1 MRLFD
6 YFRSSALEQADL
18 RPPMEISRLEPVLEQ
33 TLAPRAEPQGGLV
46 FNGLNDPAFLEYVR
60 GSQAAGGP
68 GALKALRNMAVLRCV
83 TLISEAIGML
93 PFNLMYSDPGKGNAT
108 DHPAFRLLKY
118 RPNSWQTPLE
128 FKRLMEFHLMFK
140 GNAYARVIKSGSRP
154 VALIPMHPD
163 RVEPQLSSTWEM
175 TYVFTRPDGQ
185 RVVLPASEVFHLRD
199 LSEDGIKGQSRV
211 RLAGGA
217 IDLALKAEQAAS
229 RTFESGV
236 MAGGALE
243 FPHELSDRAYDRIKN
258 SLRDEHSGAENSGK
272 FMILEGGG
280 KAGKFSDTASA
291 AQHIENRGMQIEE
304 VARAFGVPRPLMMMD
319 DTAWGSGI
327 EQLAIFFV
335 QYALAFRFTNWEQSA
350 ARVLLTESELDQM
363 QFKFNER
370 ALLRGTLEAQAN
382 FFTKALGAGGQAP
395 WMTQNEVR
403 KLSDL
408 PESDEPQANSLK
420 NQMSKAPN
428 NEPPK
433 AP

>member
-1 MRLFD
+1 MGLFNL
-6 YFRSSALEQADL
+6 FRSVKSGGGQV
-18 RPPMEISRLEPVLEQ
+18 R
-33 TLAPRAEPQGGLV
+33 PRAEESDGGLV
-46 FNGLNDPAFLEYVR
+46 FSGLNDPAFLEYIR
-60 GSQAAGGP
+60 GQQAAGGM
-68 GALKALRNMAVLRCV
+68 GAQKALRNMAVLRCV
-83 TLISEAIGML
+83 TLISESIGML
-93 PFNLMYSDPGKGNAT
+93 PFNLIYSDTGKGNAK
-108 DHPAFRLLKY
+108 DHPAFRLFKY

-140 GNAYARVIKSGSRP
+140 GNAYARVIKAGARP
-154 VALIPMHPD
+154 IALIPMHPD
-163 RVEPQLSSTWEM
+163 SVEPKLSDSWEM
-175 TYVFTRPDGQ
+175 TYTYTRRDGGQ
-185 RVVLPASEVFHLRD
+185 VVLPANEVFHLRD

-217 IDLALKAEQAAS
+217 IDLAQQAEQAAS
-229 RTFESGV
+229 RTFKSGV
-236 MAGGALE
+236 MASGTLE
-243 FPHELSDRAYDRIKN
+243 FPNELSDKAYDRIKK
-258 SLRDEHSGAENSGK
+258 SVADEHSGAENAGK

-280 KAGKFSDTASA
+280 KASKFANTASD
-291 AQHIENRGMQIEE
+291 AQHVENRGMQIEE

-335 QYALAFRFTNWEQSA
+335 QYALAARFTNWEQSA
-350 ARVLLTESELDQM
+350 ARVMLTDAELDQM

-370 ALLRGTLEAQAN
+370 ALLRGTLESQAN

-408 PESDEPQANSLK
+408 PESSEPLANSLK

-428 NEPPK
+428 NEPHK
-433 AP
+433 TS

>member
-1 MRLFD
+1 MGLFN
-6 YFRSSALEQADL
+6 FFGSRKAEQDDV
-18 RPPMEISRLEPVLEQ
+18 R
-33 TLAPRAEPQGGLV
+33 PRAEGEPGIVFTGLD
-46 FNGLNDPAFLEYVR
+46 DPAFLEYIR
-60 GSQAAGGP
+60 GQQAAGGL
-68 GALKALRNMAVLRCV
+68 GTSQALRNMAVLRCV

-93 PFNLMYSDPGKGNAT
+93 PFNLVFSDVEKGNAVG
-108 DHPAFRLLKY
+108 HPAYRLMKI

-128 FKRLMEFHLMFK
+128 FKRLMELHLMFK
-140 GNAYARVIKSGSRP
+140 GNAYARVIKAGDRP

-163 RVEPQLSSTWEM
+163 RVEPKLSDAWEM
-175 TYVFTRPDGQ
+175 TYDFTRRDGQ

-217 IDLALKAEQAAS
+217 IDLAQQAEKAAA
-229 RTFESGV
+229 RTFKSGV

-243 FPHELSDRAYDRIKN
+243 FPNELSDKAYARLRE
-258 SLRDEHSGAENSGK
+258 SLQSEHSGVENAGK
-272 FMILEGGG
+272 FMILEGGA
-280 KAGKFSDTASA
+280 KAGKFADTASA
-291 AQHIENRGMQIEE
+291 AQHIENRSMQIEE

-350 ARVLLTESELDQM
+350 ARVLLTEKELEQF

-408 PESDEPQANSLK
+408 PESSEAQADSLK
-420 NQMSKAPN
+420 NQMSKATK
-428 NEPPK
+428 NESP
-433 AP
+433 ATS